1 MHGEVDRRD
10 CISIGLHSGHQC
22 LFTFQLSF
30 DSLILNMPTSD
41 IHLSGFRS
49 IFYVYEA
56 GIDCHAVT
64 KLLRSFHTLRVIH
77 FDFVSNYHVEAAG
90 LSWPVLLAP
99 PLQYCEFV
107 LTPARRDPS
116 GKERPFGSRWSHC
129 GSADIRPHWCVFVYL
144 PVSVVLRY

>member
-116 GKERPFGSRWSHC
+116 DPVGATVDPLILDPTGAFLFIYLFQWS
-129 GSADIRPHWCVFVYL
+129 
-144 PVSVVLRY
+144 